1 MLFCHVFLL
10 IWLNTIHNIY
20 GDLESDIVLKI
31 ILTVPVMLGLL

>member
-10 IWLNTIHNIY
+10 IWLNTIYNIY